1 MRLAIRVATVASV
14 WLVAGSS
21 AFAHPGHGRGGGD
34 FSPLHYLTEP
44 DHLVVGIPMLLLL
57 GVGAWYLAGARRAK
71 ARGRSLSGE

>member
-1 MRLAIRVATVASV
+1 MTTAKRIATVASV
-14 WLVAGSS
+14 WILATSS

-57 GVGAWYLAGARRAK
+57 GLGAWYLAGARRAK
-71 ARGRSLSGE
+71 ARGRSLSEE